1 MVATLSKIGEGAFA
15 DVYGCQG
22 DDWRKL
28 ALKVKYSIFMVLAE
42 WVNLIRSCPWVETSN
57 TMMKS
62 KTRSNLYNP
71 RQSSPCESHDSHMIF
86 TRPFV

>member
-28 ALKVKYSIFMVLAE
+28 ALKVKLF
-42 WVNLIRSCPWVETSN
+42 NLENKCFYLVHCSRFFQWVETLSIMTRIKIHSN
-57 TMMKS
+57 
-62 KTRSNLYNP
+62 P
-71 RQSSPCESHDSHMIF
+71 SSLRLLLPCE
-86 TRPFV
+86 

>member
-28 ALKVKYSIFMVLAE
+28 ALKVKLFLFREIG
-42 WVNLIRSCPWVETSN
+42 
-57 TMMKS
+57 
-62 KTRSNLYNP
+62 
-71 RQSSPCESHDSHMIF
+71 MID
-86 TRPFV
+86 